1 MLFIAFKPKKLIFSK
16 NNASLKFRNEAHM
29 LTYIYIFFDKVLK
42 TNLCVV
48 GQPELDPDVDG
59 EQSDH
64 PDHERPEEVERMD
77 GTDDGHTA

>member
-1 MLFIAFKPKKLIFSK
+1 M
-16 NNASLKFRNEAHM
+16 
-29 LTYIYIFFDKVLK
+29 
-42 TNLCVV
+42 V

-77 GTDDGHTA
+77 GTDDGHTAWAVQQVR